1 MHGYIQDCTA
11 IGTAFV
17 TSIANM
23 LTTAAIDVKINLGN
37 SIKQLMS
44 SKMIGNF
51 KYDKIENTVEIGS
64 LRYG

>member
-1 MHGYIQDCTA
+1 
-11 IGTAFV
+11 
-17 TSIANM
+17 M